1 MNDRLGG
8 KKLGLWQRIKRLALT
23 DVRALARGLNADDLA
38 GIERLLIESD
48 FGVAATVDLV
58 EALEVQVR
66 KGTLRTDADLRAA
79 LVLRLQELLAGNAD
93 PGALA
98 RPVSGPA
105 VVLVIGVNGVGK
117 TTSVAKLAHRL
128 QRQGQQVLLG
138 AADTYRAG
146 AIAQLQVWAE
156 RIGVSCVAGT
166 PGGDPAAVAYDA
178 VEAGVSRNMD
188 VVLVDTAG
196 RLHTQDGLM
205 AELGKIVRVIGKR
218 LPGAPHEVLL
228 VLDGSVGQN
237 AVQQGK
243 LFAQV
248 VPPTGLIVTKL
259 DGTARGGAVVALRR
273 ELQLPIRFIGTGEGV
288 DDLQPFDAARMAEL
302 LVGE

>member
-8 KKLGLWQRIKRLALT
+8 RKLGLWQRIKRLALT

-58 EALEVQVR
+58 EALEREVR

-79 LVLRLQELLAGNAD
+79 LVVRLQELLAGSAD

-98 RPVSGPA
+98 HPASGPT

-128 QRQGQQVLLG
+128 QRQGRHVLLG

-156 RIGVSCVAGT
+156 RIGASCVAGT

-178 VEAGVSRNMD
+178 VDAGVARNMD
-188 VVLVDTAG
+188 VVLIDTAG

-205 AELGKIVRVIGKR
+205 AELGKVVRVIGKR

-273 ELQLPIRFIGTGEGV
+273 ELQVPIRFIGTGEGV